1 MHQIRCNMQITLHET
16 RQLDKT
22 SKNSDSR
29 DSLANK
35 QVKKT
40 QPKES

>member
-1 MHQIRCNMQITLHET
+1 MHQTRCNMQITLHET

-29 DSLANK
+29 DLPTNK

-40 QPKES
+40 QSKES